1 MSTPRLVIAHGYTA
15 TPRSHWFPW
24 LSDALTGEV
33 IVPALPASETPDDA
47 AWIAALHPHLGELG
61 PDTVL
66 LGHSLGAITILRALA
81 ERDDDWSLGGL
92 IVVSG
97 FAEPLTNLPA
107 LDAFSAPELDIDALA
122 ARIDHR
128 AVIVSDDDS
137 IVSPLATLRLAARL
151 DAPLTAVEG
160 GGHFLGR
167 EGHDTLP
174 AVLPL
179 LERML
184 PGIVRDPSE
193 Q

>member
-1 MSTPRLVIAHGYTA
+1 MSTPRLVIAHGYSA
-15 TPRSHWFPW
+15 APSSHWFPW
-24 LSDALTGEV
+24 LAETLAAEV
-33 IVPALPASETPDDA
+33 VIPALPASDA
-47 AWIAALHPHLGELG
+47 PEKDAWIRTLGAQLGELG

-97 FAEPLTNLPA
+97 FTESLTNLPA
-107 LDAFSAPELDIDALA
+107 LDAFSAPELDLDALA

-128 AVIVSDDDS
+128 AVLVSDDDT
-137 IVSPLATLRLAARL
+137 IVDPLATLRLAARL
-151 DAPLTAVEG
+151 DAPVTVVEG

-179 LERML
+179 LERIR

-193 Q
+193 